1 MIRDRKGFTLIELI
15 VVTVLSSLVV
25 GAVLGTLTANQRTY
39 TALNATIAGQQTTRM
54 TVEVLFAELREIS
67 AAGGDILAMTSDSL
81 RVRLMRKFSVVC
93 ETNWTGQPQLTV
105 IRLGI
110 GSNAFATGDSV
121 FVYADNDES
130 DENDDAWISARITAV
145 DTSGVTCPQTGG
157 PGDRLRFNGQT
168 ALFSADSVGL
178 GAPVRSY
185 KRYTFATS
193 TLLGDT
199 YFSRREGSG
208 DMVPISG
215 PLRVSGG
222 LQFVYRDA
230 LGAVTAVDTLVRQI
244 EVTIHTGSNVLN
256 SLGGTVSDSITAWI
270 YTRN

>member
-1 MIRDRKGFTLIELI
+1 MIRDRKGFTIIELL
-15 VVTVLSSLVV
+15 VVTVLGTLVI
-25 GAVLGTLTANQRTY
+25 GAVLGGLTANQRIY
-39 TALNATIAGQQTTRM
+39 TALNATISGQQTTRM
-54 TVEVLFAELREIS
+54 TVEVLFAELREVS

-93 ETNWTGQPQLTV
+93 ETFWSGQPRVTV
-105 IRLGI
+105 IRMGI

-130 DENDDAWISARITAV
+130 DENDDVWISARVTAV
-145 DTSGVTCPQTGG
+145 DTSGVTCPHGG
-157 PGDRLRFNGQT
+157 PGDRLRFNGQA
-168 ALFSADSVGL
+168 ALFNADSVGL

-193 TLLGDT
+193 TLMGDT
-199 YFSRREGSG
+199 YFSRREESG
-208 DMVPISG
+208 DMIPISG

-256 SLGGTVSDSITAWI
+256 AIGGTVSDSITALI